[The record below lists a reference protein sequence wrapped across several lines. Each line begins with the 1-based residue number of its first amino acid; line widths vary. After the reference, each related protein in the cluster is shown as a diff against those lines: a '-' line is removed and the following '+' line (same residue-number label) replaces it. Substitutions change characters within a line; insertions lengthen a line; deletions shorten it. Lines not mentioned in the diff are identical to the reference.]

1 MLVLSALTQLLSLY
15 GLASSRMLLRGTVSF
30 KDVLDEDIRCPRVYI
45 QLIASVFINHRM
57 EVFIFP
63 VSGNY
68 VLFQNNRIIK
78 TAMVNRVKR
87 FNPITK
93 ETSLTFHYPMIP
105 IKHWY
110 LSPWNLHKTFRI
122 STNWRVDKDTQAFTS
137 SVLYCCSYVNTLP
150 CCNHP
155 FAFNWKS

>member
-15 GLASSRMLLRGTVSF
+15 GLASSRMWLRGTVSF

-78 TAMVNRVKR
+78 TAMVNRV
-87 FNPITK
+87 
-93 ETSLTFHYPMIP
+93 
-105 IKHWY
+105 
-110 LSPWNLHKTFRI
+110 NLHKTSRI

-137 SVLYCCSYVNTLP
+137 SVLYCCSYVNTSP

-155 FAFNWKS
+155 FAFN